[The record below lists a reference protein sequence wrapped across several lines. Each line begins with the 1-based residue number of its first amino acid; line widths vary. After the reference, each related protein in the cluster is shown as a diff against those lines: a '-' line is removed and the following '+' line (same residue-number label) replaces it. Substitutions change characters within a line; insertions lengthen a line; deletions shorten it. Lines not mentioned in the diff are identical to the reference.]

1 MSFEAQE
8 EVAEG
13 LGYGSMM
20 EAMAAAAEKAPADD
34 ATLADLRFQP
44 DDPDLPVERF
54 MRDYYRHARTIKSH
68 SELVIDQCERRV
80 NGVDGARAE

>member
-13 LGYGSMM
+13 IGYGSMA
-20 EAMAAAAEKAPADD
+20 EAMASAAEKPPPEDP
-34 ATLADLRFQP
+34 TLADLRFQP

-54 MRDYYRHARTIKSH
+54 MRDYYRDTRGPSSRIPSW
-68 SELVIDQCERRV
+68 
-80 NGVDGARAE
+80 